1 MQNLLIFFG
10 GMGFSILGLL
20 LFEAGAGIFY
30 IMLLE
35 GISRHIG

>member
-20 LFEAGAGIFY
+20 SFEVGVGVFDI
-30 IMLLE
+30 ILLG
-35 GISRHIG
+35 GISGHIG